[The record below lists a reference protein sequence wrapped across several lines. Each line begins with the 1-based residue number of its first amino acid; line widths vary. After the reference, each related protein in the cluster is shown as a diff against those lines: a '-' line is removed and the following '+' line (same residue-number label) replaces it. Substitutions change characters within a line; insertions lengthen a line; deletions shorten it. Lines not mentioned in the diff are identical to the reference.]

1 MLLNAQIPTTMTLPS
16 SEEIRDAMHNITK
29 LQALECLRGFSNIRC
44 FLSYWEKDSKNANG
58 HWHPELGCLPPSQW
72 KCQQPTTMH
81 AYSSQRQPQP
91 GISLALHCTA
101 QSIHCF
107 AEVSQ
112 HLFRYSCLFKN
123 LSSRR
128 KALNCYPES
137 YSHLRWSLGGIR
149 VLLLLASLSW
159 SVILHFPIIAHF
171 IRLCH
176 FIELRLLFPGHGLQ
190 NTGPQCSEHIPVQLS
205 CNYGGSSE
213 NHLQKGMTALNPCR
227 IFKNKTKF

>member
-1 MLLNAQIPTTMTLPS
+1 
-16 SEEIRDAMHNITK
+16 
-29 LQALECLRGFSNIRC
+29 
-44 FLSYWEKDSKNANG
+44 
-58 HWHPELGCLPPSQW
+58 
-72 KCQQPTTMH
+72 MH

-128 KALNCYPES
+128 KTLNCYPES

-159 SVILHFPIIAHF
+159 SIILHFPIIAHL

-190 NTGPQCSEHIPVQLS
+190 NTGPVKFLNAVSTYLFSCPVI
-205 CNYGGSSE
+205 
-213 NHLQKGMTALNPCR
+213 MVAAAR
-227 IFKNKTKF
+227 ITCKRG